1 MQLVGTMEFPVWY
14 VPFITAP
21 MLIPLIAVPHVI
33 VAQFA
38 VGAGFFSPISC
49 AGLIATLESNCLTIF
64 TT

>member
-1 MQLVGTMEFPVWY
+1 

-38 VGAGFFSPISC
+38 LGAGILL
-49 AGLIATLESNCLTIF
+49 ADLTRLIATIESSCLTTDTI
-64 TT
+64 

>member
-1 MQLVGTMEFPVWY
+1 MEFPLWY

-38 VGAGFFSPISC
+38 
-49 AGLIATLESNCLTIF
+49 ESV
-64 TT
+64 